1 MICQAP
7 YVCALSFN
15 PHQNPMKWELLF
27 PIFLDE
33 ETKTR
38 EVKELVQDHSA
49 DYVAEGRFKLR
60 YSCL

>member
-1 MICQAP
+1 M
-7 YVCALSFN
+7 CALSFN